1 MKASDGTDEAKR
13 RAGESASGQVENGM
27 VVGLGTGSTA
37 AHAIRALGEKVA
49 AGMEI
54 QGVPTSY
61 QSRTLAREVGIPL
74 CTLEA
79 ARPDIAIDG
88 ADQLQL
94 DGALVKGGGAAHAR
108 EKIVDTSAPRC
119 LIVADDTKL
128 TDTLDHP
135 IPVEVLP
142 DAVPTVE
149 QAIHERDGDPTVRT
163 AQRKDGPVVTD
174 NGNLVLDCAFGPI
187 ETPETLAAS
196 LSAIP
201 GVVEHGL
208 FIGVA
213 TELHIGSNDGVSIHS
228 V

>member
-1 MKASDGTDEAKR
+1 MKASGGTDEAKR
-13 RAGESASGQVENGM
+13 RAAESAAQQVENGM
-27 VVGLGTGSTA
+27 VVGLGTGSTT
-37 AHAIRALGEKVA
+37 AHAIRALGENVA
-49 AGMEI
+49 SGMEI
-54 QGVPTSY
+54 QGIPTSY
-61 QSRTLAREVGIPL
+61 QSRSLAREVGIPL
-74 CTLEA
+74 CTLDE

-108 EKIVDTSAPRC
+108 EKIIDTSATRC
-119 LIVADDTKL
+119 LIVADDTKT

-135 IPVEVLP
+135 IPVELLP
-142 DAVPTVE
+142 DALIPVE
-149 QAIHERDGDPTVRT
+149 QSIRALDAKPTLRT

-174 NGNLVLDCAFGPI
+174 NGNLLVDCAFGSI

-201 GVVEHGL
+201 GVIEHGI
-208 FIGVA
+208 FTGV
-213 TELHIGSNDGVSIHS
+213 TDEIHIGSDDNVSIHS